1 MQKVKDSIC
10 YVIEVTLKIAYIL
23 AIIFTMI
30 AVIGTLFINKVD
42 LPAIY
47 VFGVITI
54 ALRFTKNAYMKH
66 QRNKAQQRY
75 V

>member
-1 MQKVKDSIC
+1 MQKVKNSIF
-10 YVIEVTLKIAYIL
+10 YVIGVTLKIAYVL

-30 AVIGTLFINKVD
+30 AVIGTLFVNKVD

-47 VFGVITI
+47 VFGAITI
-54 ALRFTKNAYMKH
+54 ALRFTKNAHMKH
-66 QRNKAQQRY
+66 QRNKAKHRY